1 MRMKVL
7 IFENDFHFVYDKCT
21 FLNIIFYPTSKVFTL
36 VPYYQNTTYIGKYF
50 NGVLIDRKNVYLSQI
65 I

>member
-1 MRMKVL
+1 MLRSLKNENEVL

-36 VPYYQNTTYIGKYF
+36 VHYYQNTTYIGKY
-50 NGVLIDRKNVYLSQI
+50 
-65 I
+65 